1 MRGSLCGGRNK
12 GREGGKS
19 AKEKRE
25 SNRPPFF
32 SFSKSLPFWCLHYAL
47 CMRAKNENDS
57 GLFLFLNRE
66 TLGTRVTTTSQ
77 PLTSGDIQKVVCTSY
92 TIMIAI
98 SQQTKGKERWRSF
111 IAVQLVRSYTEFSR
125 ETVVRLALGECI
137 LWHSY
142 LFHNPLR
149 SFRNSGCFY
158 TLPLTLWAF
167 FWVEWAYFV
176 CIVLFSHLLLII
188 KHKTYSVI

>member
-1 MRGSLCGGRNK
+1 M
-12 GREGGKS
+12 
-19 AKEKRE
+19 
-25 SNRPPFF
+25 PP
-32 SFSKSLPFWCLHYAL
+32 PHWDPHYAL
-47 CMRAKNENDS
+47 CMIAKNEKDS

-66 TLGTRVTTTSQ
+66 TLGTRATTTSL
-77 PLTSGDIQKVVCTSY
+77 PLTSGDIQKAVCTSY

-98 SQQTKGKERWRSF
+98 SLQTKGKERWRSF

-149 SFRNSGCFY
+149 SIRKYRGCIY
-158 TLPLTLWAF
+158 TLPLQLWAF

-176 CIVLFSHLLLII
+176 CIVLFSHLLLVI
-188 KHKTYSVI
+188 KHKTCSVI

>member
-1 MRGSLCGGRNK
+1 MRKGKGNPIAFPSSLLLDPLWEFFVFKPRNP
-12 GREGGKS
+12 GNGVRDGYQGY
-19 AKEKRE
+19 
-25 SNRPPFF
+25 P
-32 SFSKSLPFWCLHYAL
+32 L
-47 CMRAKNENDS
+47 
-57 GLFLFLNRE
+57 
-66 TLGTRVTTTSQ
+66 
-77 PLTSGDIQKVVCTSY
+77 PLTSGDIQKEVCSSY
-92 TIMIAI
+92 TSVIAI

-149 SFRNSGCFY
+149 SIRKYSGCIY
-158 TLPLTLWAF
+158 TLPLQLWAF

-176 CIVLFSHLLLII
+176 CIVLFSRLLLII
-188 KHKTYSVI
+188 KHKTCSVIQSRPYEANGLEHCGSGVIRAVSEKMSGSSFF